1 MNVTKETTGDL
12 TAVLKIDVVA
22 ADYSEAVAKELKD
35 YRKKA
40 NIPGFRP
47 GQVPMG
53 MIKKMYEKSV
63 RAEHVQKVMS

>member
-47 GQVPMG
+47 YGW
-53 MIKKMYEKSV
+53 KNC
-63 RAEHVQKVMS
+63 

>member
-35 YRKKA
+35 YRKKQ
-40 NIPGFRP
+40 IYRDF
-47 GQVPMG
+47 
-53 MIKKMYEKSV
+53 V
-63 RAEHVQKVMS
+63 RVKCQWE